1 MKDKIIKRI
10 QNLTVEQ
17 QREVMAF
24 LDSIPKDGLRGYS
37 RLSARLA
44 VDAVVD
50 EKSRVMSDTRDI
62 SASGIYIKTDMKF
75 KTGKSV
81 HIAFSIPDHDIPLKL
96 HGEITRIEKDG
107 MAIRFNQVNP
117 NFKKALDDALMK
129 ARGG

>member
-1 MKDKIIKRI
+1 M
-10 QNLTVEQ
+10 
-17 QREVMAF
+17 
-24 LDSIPKDGLRGYS
+24 
-37 RLSARLA
+37 
-44 VDAVVD
+44 VD